1 MSFHPF
7 SAFSLH
13 PQTLPIAT
21 NLLARPANIPTM
33 YLLLLFDAGLQVQ
46 CGVFCAIVPVSAV
59 HALCQLL
66 VPHVLYDVPPLLPC
80 ATAPLVSPLG
90 AHFVMLLA
98 GVLQTIRVTSLTGG
112 LPLTAVPLSFVL
124 IISMLREGIEDY
136 SRYKSDLEV
145 HARAATAYRRFTHI
159 DDLHTV
165 RARD

>member
-1 MSFHPF
+1 
-7 SAFSLH
+7 
-13 PQTLPIAT
+13 
-21 NLLARPANIPTM
+21 M